1 MSAETL
7 SSPLR
12 HLELFEGL
20 TPDQLQRIAR
30 TAERIVFQPGQP
42 IIRNGEVGEGAVLIV
57 TGIAERTEAP
67 QALKEP
73 EQIEGGALV
82 GEMSMLIDTEHT
94 STIVARTAVRAL
106 RIARSELHR
115 HMVDDPTLADHF
127 VSKISGRLRRL
138 AVELHRID
146 STLAGTEADARPH

>member
-1 MSAETL
+1 
-7 SSPLR
+7 
-12 HLELFEGL
+12 
-20 TPDQLQRIAR
+20 
-30 TAERIVFQPGQP
+30 
-42 IIRNGEVGEGAVLIV
+42 
-57 TGIAERTEAP
+57 
-67 QALKEP
+67 
-73 EQIEGGALV
+73 
-82 GEMSMLIDTEHT
+82 MLIDTEHT

-115 HMVDDPTLADHF
+115 HMIEDPTLADHF